1 MKTRVLLITGFA
13 PVKLPQLG
21 EMGIP
26 TGPIQYLSRLVGKD
40 TLQFTIPT
48 VAGAV
53 LAGYMEKQGVDV
65 RVADYFL
72 DEVDFGQ
79 ADVVGISST
88 FLGVEDVKAIAGRAR
103 AERPGAKIVLGG
115 PLSWSVPPAYLMEQI
130 PDLDYIIFR
139 EGEQTMLELVRA
151 IESGAPPDGIANLIF
166 RRDGKLVTTAC
177 CVPAYSD
184 NILPPAWEK
193 MGIPSARRLPVLPV
207 ETSRGCPF
215 NCAYCS
221 EVSYWGKP
229 VRYREIDD
237 VIREIRHNVTELGIS
252 TFRFTDSCF
261 SAPPRRCAALCD
273 AIYDKCISQGMEV
286 RWSSYARVNN
296 LSNELL
302 EKMGRAGCVA
312 LDIGV
317 ESGSDS
323 MLRSMGR
330 DYRADAGVAV
340 AARARELGIVTNFNV
355 VVGFPGET
363 SQSIAETA
371 ELIQKAA
378 PDTYAC
384 FQFYLAPNTRVEADC
399 AGHKLEGSGLHWK
412 HDTMTSEQAAEGIDA
427 IGRMVTS
434 SANFPGGEYFT
445 CYLTSLGYTVAEV
458 RQFYGMINSMVTLG
472 AEGAVPPLFERIA
485 GDIRRYW

>member
-1 MKTRVLLITGFA
+1 MKVLLVTGFA

-26 TGPIQYLSRLVGKD
+26 TGPIQYLSKLVGKE

-53 LAGYMEKQGVDV
+53 LAGYLEGQGVAV
-65 RVADYFL
+65 QVADYFL
-72 DEVDFGQ
+72 DDVGFSG
-79 ADVVGISST
+79 ADIIGISST
-88 FLGVEDVKAIAGRAR
+88 FLGVEDARDIADRAR
-103 AERPGAKIVLGG
+103 IAQPGAHIVLGG

-130 PDLDYIIFR
+130 PNLDYIIFR
-139 EGEQTMLELVRA
+139 EGEQTLLELVKV
-151 IESGAPPDGIANLIF
+151 IESSGQPDGIDNLMF

-177 CVPAYSD
+177 RAPAYAGG
-184 NILPPAWEK
+184 ILPPAWEK
-193 MGIPSARRLPVLPV
+193 LGIPSARRLPVLPV
-207 ETSRGCPF
+207 ESSRGCPF

-221 EVSYWGKP
+221 EVTYWGKP
-229 VRYREIDD
+229 VRYRDIDE
-237 VIREIRHNVTELGIS
+237 VIKEIRHNVTELGIS

-261 SAPPRRCAALCD
+261 SAPPKRCAALCD
-273 AIYDKCISQGMEV
+273 AIYDQCVARGMDI

-296 LSNELL
+296 LSDELL
-302 EKMGRAGCVA
+302 GKMGRAGCVA

-323 MLRSMGR
+323 LLRSMGR
-330 DYRADAGVAV
+330 DYLADASVAV

-363 SQSIAETA
+363 MESIADTA
-371 ELIQKAA
+371 EMIQKAA
-378 PDTYAC
+378 PDTFAC

-399 AGHKLEGSGLHWK
+399 ARHGLEGSGLHWK
-412 HDTMTSEQAAEGIDA
+412 HDTMTSEEAEEGIIA
-427 IGRMVTS
+427 IGHMVTS

-458 RQFYGMINSMVTLG
+458 KRFYGMINSMVTLG

-485 GDIRRYW
+485 ADIKRYW